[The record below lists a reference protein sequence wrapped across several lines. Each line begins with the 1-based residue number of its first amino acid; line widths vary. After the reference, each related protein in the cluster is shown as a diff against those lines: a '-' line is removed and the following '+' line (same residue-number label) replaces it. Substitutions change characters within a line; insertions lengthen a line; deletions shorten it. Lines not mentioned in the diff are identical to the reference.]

1 MFDSSFLPKYISY
14 SWQPIL
20 QFVSIT
26 LHKIAGFNVYSW
38 HNISSNCHLFSF
50 LLSFNSTVG
59 TLFFTE
65 RSIQSHPS
73 TWSTP
78 VHIFGRNSSFLGSC
92 MSELLC
98 NTQMCQIKLE
108 TKAQTNK
115 HNHTNKQTQSRPHI
129 YHEQSSRQAWR
140 RSQFSWVCLE
150 ASITD

>member
-20 QFVSIT
+20 QFVSII
-26 LHKIAGFNVYSW
+26 LHKIACFNVYSW

-78 VHIFGRNSSFLGSC
+78 VHIFGRNSSFLGRC

-108 TKAQTNK
+108 TKADCWYAQTN
-115 HNHTNKQTQSRPHI
+115 TQSYKQTNTITPTYI
-129 YHEQSSRQAWR
+129 
-140 RSQFSWVCLE
+140 SWTIFKTGVK
-150 ASITD
+150 AKPI